1 MYTSLEEHDQNV
13 LAFDF
18 IQTTRRREV
27 KWTEN
32 LIIRREKTQ
41 PISYFISKL
50 VTRFNDSIWNWDAD
64 SPVVFLSDDTPV
76 CHVAQLIQVFQS
88 TVLRFLKPP
97 MKCSGN
103 GDEWQHWVTLNKAH
117 EKLRLI
123 TTRFVACS
131 FATEHEPQKLPRRP
145 ARHEIRQPTD
155 FTRMLRRACCH
166 ASPATRRA
174 HPHHSPLPVSLART
188 QTSLALSLSRVPVS
202 ARASSIQLVS
212 ESLEFYQTQKLD
224 LNWISNNY
232 LVPWSFTNIEFFTSG
247 CIGWEY
253 FKVRYLGNKTAYTFP

>member
-1 MYTSLEEHDQNV
+1 MNRE
-13 LAFDF
+13 FDYPARKDSADIVF
-18 IQTTRRREV
+18 HIE
-27 KWTEN
+27 
-32 LIIRREKTQ
+32 I
-41 PISYFISKL
+41 L

-88 TVLRFLKPP
+88 TVLRFLKPS
-97 MKCSGN
+97 MKRSSN

-131 FATEHEPQKLPRRP
+131 FATEHEPQKLSRRP

-174 HPHHSPLPVSLART
+174 HPHHSPLSISLARAR
-188 QTSLALSLSRVPVS
+188 TSLALSLSRVPVS

-212 ESLEFYQTQKLD
+212 DLSLEFYQTQELD

-232 LVPWSFTNIEFFTSG
+232 LVPWSFTNIEFLTSG
-247 CIGWEY
+247 YIGWEY
-253 FKVRYLGNKTAYTFP
+253 FKVRYLGNKIAYMFP